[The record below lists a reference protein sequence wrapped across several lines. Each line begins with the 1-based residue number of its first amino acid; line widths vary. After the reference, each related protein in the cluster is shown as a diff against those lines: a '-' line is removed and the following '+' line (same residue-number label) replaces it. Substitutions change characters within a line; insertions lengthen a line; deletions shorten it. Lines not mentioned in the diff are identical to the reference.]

1 VVVLLGFGL
10 WPLEFSPKN
19 EVTWLDG
26 EKGLRFRG
34 GDVISGRTVGG
45 YVHSFGHVGKALSG
59 NSDNGGISIEIWLR
73 AAVETRHGVPSFLS
87 FVDDSGK
94 VVLILGQ
101 WQSSLIVR
109 WPVPGYDARDKWHE
123 IGVTDALPKGVQRLI
138 TVVSDQNGTSVHL
151 NGKPVRVFAE
161 LNLFDAAPG
170 IMDCAFVLGNSPSG
184 QSSWS
189 GDVFGLAFYK
199 KALNQGEALS
209 SFRQWS
215 NGKKN
220 GNPDARG
227 LSALYLFRE
236 GSGNRVQN
244 ALSAAVPLLIPDHPT
259 YQRQVLDRPFIN
271 NYNKRYVIQDVGLNV
286 IGFIPLGFF
295 LCLWMVS
302 TRRWPKGRTVLV
314 VVALGAVLSLSIELV
329 QVFMPARHSS
339 MADLVCNT
347 MGTIVG
353 CGFWVVGSRFWVQ
366 GSRFLADSSKLI
378 ADSKRA
384 ES

>member
-1 VVVLLGFGL
+1 VVLLGFGL
-10 WPLEFSPKN
+10 WPPEFSPEN
-19 EVTWLDG
+19 EVAWLEG

-109 WPVPGYDARDKWHE
+109 WPVPGYDVTDKWHE
-123 IGVTDALPKGVQRLI
+123 IGLLDALPKEVRRLV
-138 TVVSDQNGTSVHL
+138 TVVSDQEGTCIYID
-151 NGKPVRVFAE
+151 GKPTKVCPE
-161 LNLFDAAPG
+161 LNLGDVAPG
-170 IMDCAFVLGNSPSG
+170 IMDCAFILGNSPSG

-227 LSALYLFRE
+227 LSALYLFLE
-236 GSGNRVQN
+236 GSGTRVEN
-244 ALSAAVPLLIPDHPT
+244 ALSAAVPLIIPDHPSF
-259 YQRQVLDRPFIN
+259 QKQVLDRPFIN
-271 NYNKRYVIQDVGLNV
+271 NYNKRNLIQDVGLNV

-295 LCLWMVS
+295 LSLWMVS
-302 TRRWPKGRTVLV
+302 TRRWPKGRTVLMA
-314 VVALGAVLSLSIELV
+314 VALGAVLSLFIEFV

-339 MADLVCNT
+339 IADLVCNT

-353 CGFWVVGSRFWVQ
+353 CGFWVVGSRF
-366 GSRFLADSSKLI
+366 LADSSKLI